1 MKKIF
6 AMLFV
11 LIMITSTTAC
21 SNKEKGKNFSGTW
34 QIDYIEYEGSKFTV
48 DEWKTMEDKI

>member
-6 AMLFV
+6 AMLFA
-11 LIMITSTTAC
+11 LIMVTSTTAC

-34 QIDYIEYEGSKFTV
+34 QIAYI
-48 DEWKTMEDKI
+48 